1 MTHGTTLI
9 IGARNGSLGSALA
22 AALAPEEMPVIT
34 AGISDE
40 HLILDV
46 NDSAN
51 VAKVLSS
58 VEPANV
64 VVTAGINVGVA
75 TGQDGYISALQR
87 SMAVNFVGVMNVLH
101 EWVRLRAGRW
111 GGGEQ
116 FAVVSSNSAHI
127 ARTNSAAYCA
137 SKAALSM
144 GVRVAARELKGT
156 PLVYAYEFGLLRG
169 TPMTHSTEQ
178 RFGPSQTRMPGF
190 PEGLEVAEAARAMV
204 NNLLDP
210 WPGLNGSLLR
220 FDAGE
225 Q

>member
-1 MTHGTTLI
+1 MGTTLI
-9 IGARNGSLGSALA
+9 IGARTGSLGSALA
-22 AALAPEEMPVIT
+22 AALAPEAWEVVT
-34 AGISDE
+34 AGLNDE
-40 HLILDV
+40 RLVMDI
-46 NDSAN
+46 NDGAN
-51 VAKVLSS
+51 VRAILEE
-58 VEPANV
+58 VEPVNV
-64 VVTAGINVGVA
+64 VVTAGVNVGVA
-75 TGQDGYISALQR
+75 VGQDGFIGGLQK
-87 SMAVNFVGVMNVLH
+87 SSDVNFIGVMRVLH

-169 TPMTHSTEQ
+169 TPMTQSTEA
-178 RFGPSQTRMPGF
+178 RFGPHQTRMPGY
-190 PEGLEVAEAARAMV
+190 PEGLDVHEAARAMV

-210 WPGLNGSLLR
+210 WPGMNGSLLR